1 MSDDSFAGSVAARD
15 SREELM
21 LRISWEKNGGI
32 EFTVSGRMD
41 AENVA
46 QLKNLLSSEACGRH
60 IILNLRELILVDQ
73 EMVRFLEAC
82 EATGIVLT
90 NCPEYIREW
99 IDAERRR
106 RCNT

>member
-1 MSDDSFAGSVAARD
+1 MKNDD
-15 SREELM
+15 
-21 LRISWEKNGGI
+21 I

-46 QLKNLLSSEACGRH
+46 QMETLLSSEARGQH
-60 IILNLRELILVDQ
+60 VILNLRDLILVDQ
-73 EMVRFLEAC
+73 AMVCFLEAC

-99 IDAERRR
+99 IATERQRY
-106 RCNT
+106 NS